1 MALLSVKN
9 VNYTYKGGRP
19 VLRGVNLELEK
30 GKVYCIFGP
39 SGCGKTTLL
48 SLMGGLDVPT
58 EGTIEFEGEDIAKI
72 GLANHRK
79 HNAAYVFQNYNL
91 VDYMTAAEN
100 VQLVTKENPYP
111 YLRKVGIKRE
121 EIRRQVLK
129 LSGGQQ
135 QRVAIARALAS
146 GAPLILAD
154 EPTGNLDEDTAEE
167 IVALLKENAYEDNRC
182 IVIVSHSTAVAD
194 QADVVLRLSHGVL
207 QQM

>member
-9 VNYTYKGGRP
+9 VNYTYAKGRP
-19 VLRGVNLELEK
+19 VLRGVNLELER

-58 EGTIEFEGEDIAKI
+58 EGVIEFEGEDISRI
-72 GLANHRK
+72 GLAKHRK

-91 VDYMTAAEN
+91 VDYMTAVEN

-111 YLRKVGIKRE
+111 YLRSVGLKRE
-121 EIRRQVLK
+121 DCRRTVLK

-167 IVALLKENAYEDNRC
+167 IVALLKENAYDGDRC

-207 QQM
+207 QEM

>member
-182 IVIVSHSTAVAD
+182 IVIVSHSTAVAE